1 MPWHACWAIFLM
13 TRPTPLF
20 FFLLVLE
27 KIDKA
32 NHYTQLS
39 LLFE

>member
-1 MPWHACWAIFLM
+1 MPWHACWAIFLIP
-13 TRPTPLF
+13 RPTPL